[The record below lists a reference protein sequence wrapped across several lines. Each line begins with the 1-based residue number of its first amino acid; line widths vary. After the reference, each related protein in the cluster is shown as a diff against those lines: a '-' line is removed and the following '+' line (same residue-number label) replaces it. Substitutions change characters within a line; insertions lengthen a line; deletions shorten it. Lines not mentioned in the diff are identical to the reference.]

1 MTLQTLPD
9 VGHTLPKEAL
19 PPHSPQPCA
28 KEAFPALKGDDQSLQ
43 EGKKQS
49 RTSLPLS
56 HFSNDQDKLCPTHGT
71 DEYHVPSWCSCAK
84 PLLLGTGSCSAKS
97 CPAGTWNRALS
108 TPLPPQ
114 LPLPRLGRWQQR
126 SNDSSPAPKNLFQGF
141 NITRKAP
148 NRSSL
153 PSAVCLNN
161 RVPIMGC
168 LKGEGQSQGSEL
180 SSASLAAMTKAQRT
194 HHPRGLSC
202 WHRAE
207 LSKDTLVNTLPWP
220 SPLTRAPERG
230 REKPLSANRHPSLSL
245 DTRTSPSKTSPAS
258 LSGLPVEPKNPL
270 AADEDRCHI
279 KERLNSHK
287 PENLCSGVL
296 TRSSW

>member
-1 MTLQTLPD
+1 MSPTGTALQLCQAPAP
-9 VGHTLPKEAL
+9 GHRELLSKVLSCWDMGTEPSA
-19 PPHSPQPCA
+19 PPCHHS
-28 KEAFPALKGDDQSLQ
+28 SLSP
-43 EGKKQS
+43 GW
-49 RTSLPLS
+49 
-56 HFSNDQDKLCPTHGT
+56 G
-71 DEYHVPSWCSCAK
+71 
-84 PLLLGTGSCSAKS
+84 GG
-97 CPAGTWNRALS
+97 NRGAMIL
-108 TPLPPQ
+108 PQ
-114 LPLPRLGRWQQR
+114 LQ
-126 SNDSSPAPKNLFQGF
+126 KNLSQSF
-141 NITRKAP
+141 NVPRKAP

-153 PSAVCLNN
+153 PSALCLNN

-270 AADEDRCHI
+270 AAEEDRCHI